1 MIIIAPYAQKLRS
14 GKQNPKDY
22 PYWKELIQLINEPIV
37 QIGVDGEEQ
46 LVEDF
51 RKNLSLEDLSGL
63 VKECRTWIAV
73 DSFFQHF
80 AWDLG
85 KYGIVLWGQSD
96 PVIFGHPDN
105 TNLLKDRRYLRQ
117 NQFLLWDM
125 AEYNTEC
132 FVQPED
138 VIKYLK

>member
-1 MIIIAPYAQKLRS
+1 MIIISPYAQKLRS
-14 GKQNPKDY
+14 GKRNPKDY
-22 PYWKELIQLINEPIV
+22 PYWKQLIQLIDEPIV
-37 QIGVDGEEQ
+37 QVGVDGEEQ

-51 RKNLSLEDLSGL
+51 RKNLSLEDLSAL
-63 VKECRTWIAV
+63 VEQCRTWIAV

-96 PVIFGHPDN
+96 PVIFGHPEN

-132 FVQPED
+132 FVLPED